1 MRAAVTDD
9 AGKVVVQQR
18 EVGRPGDDQLL
29 IKVDASGIC
38 GSDLHALDAFGAGM
52 VLGHEFTGV
61 VTEIGPAVSG
71 FAVGDRVCALPA
83 HSCGRCARCLAG
95 DPIRCPRAAYLGTP
109 SADGAFAEY
118 IIVDA
123 GASVL
128 IPPHVTREQAALV
141 EPMAIGLKVFERG
154 RPAPNDVLLIMGAG
168 PIGLAVVL
176 WARTGG
182 VGRIVVS
189 DPVASRRELA
199 RSLGAT
205 HVVDPMTQ
213 DLPSYFQTHFG
224 AAPQSV
230 IECAGKPGTF
240 DQAAMVVGYEGKIVI
255 AGIHTEREEFSRLLP
270 FVNNVTVNFCCWYTM
285 AHYAHTVQMIAEN
298 RIDPV
303 AMVTHR
309 ICLDELSAALTALKT
324 PNDYG
329 KVLVLAD

>member
-9 AGKVVVQQR
+9 AGHVVVQER

-38 GSDLHALDAFGAGM
+38 GSDLHALEAFGAGM

-61 VTEIGPAVSG
+61 ITQIGSAVRG
-71 FAVGDRVCALPA
+71 FTLGDRVCALPA
-83 HSCGRCARCLAG
+83 HSCGQCARCLAG
-95 DPIRCPRAAYLGTP
+95 DPIRCPQAAYLGTP
-109 SADGAFAEY
+109 VADGAFADY
-118 IIVDA
+118 IVVDA
-123 GASVL
+123 GAAVL

-176 WARTGG
+176 WARAGG

-189 DPVASRRELA
+189 DPVQSRRELA

-205 HVVDPMTQ
+205 HAVDPTTQ
-213 DLPSYFQTHFG
+213 DLPRYFETHFG
-224 AAPQSV
+224 AVPQVV

-240 DQAAMVVGYEGKIVI
+240 DQAATVVGYEGKIVI
-255 AGIHTEREEFSRLLP
+255 AGMHMEPEEFGRLQP
-270 FVNNVTVNFCCWYTM
+270 FIKNVTASFCCWYTK
-285 AHYAHTVQMIAEN
+285 AHYAHTVHMIAEG

-309 ICLDELSAALTALKT
+309 ICLEELSAALTALKT

-329 KVLVLAD
+329 KILVLAD